1 MSETNA
7 VAEVAPVK
15 AVDRILSLDVMR
27 GFALLG
33 ILAVNAAF
41 FAAPWQ
47 AAFDPTL
54 PPLAVNDDTMWSWW
68 VMHTFFEFKC
78 ITLFSMLFGASIYM
92 VGGERSDKS
101 RGAVLRRRLLWLAL
115 FGLIHGL
122 LIWYG
127 DILFHYALTGFIV
140 LLMRSFKPAT
150 LFIVGGILYVVSF
163 GLQTMNGPLLSMVPA
178 DQIDAII
185 GPIEEMMSI
194 SQAGF
199 EAIQAEYQGTAMS
212 ATMQNIETWTMLAFN
227 TVVGFIPRTMS
238 VMLIGMGLFKL
249 GFFSG
254 RAPVFVYVTMV
265 LIAAAA
271 LAVVGYQALINW
283 DRGFD
288 LIHMMGAG
296 VAANAGLS
304 ILISLGYASLFV
316 LLVKAGASLLAAPLA
331 AVGRMAFS
339 NYIAQSLIMTT
350 IFYGGRGFGLWGE
363 VDRITLWAIVLG
375 VWALQLIWSPL
386 WLSRFS
392 MGPLEWVW
400 RRLSYGKPV
409 SMARTAPAL

>member
-316 LLVKAGASLLAAPLA
+316 LLVKAGASLLTAPLA